1 MYKRQ
6 RIAYHNNSGSIT
18 YYAATAS
25 RLRILARN
33 GHVERVC
40 KIGDLNLDGK
50 IDSKD
55 VYKRQVVLPAPV

>member
-1 MYKRQ
+1 M
-6 RIAYHNNSGSIT
+6 SGSIT

-40 KIGDLNLDGK
+40 KIGGLNLDGK
-50 IDSKD
+50 IEL
-55 VYKRQVVLPAPV
+55 KRYYQASELPDNR